1 MIVEIARD
9 RSRERPSALGTWLFR
24 ARAESLP
31 LVRDAV
37 RGFDLGALEHD
48 VTLLVTE
55 LVSNAIR
62 HAGLRRDAPVKLRI
76 AADERRV
83 RIEVSDPGCG
93 FDATSLDDETQLEE
107 PGGLGLV
114 LVDRMS
120 ERWGIIRGA
129 ETRVWLEMPRPARA
143 AA

>member
-1 MIVEIARD
+1 MIAEILRD
-9 RSRERPSALGTWLFR
+9 RSRDPGSALGTWLFR

-31 LVRDAV
+31 LVRNVV
-37 RGFDLGALEHD
+37 RRFDLGELEND
-48 VTLLVTE
+48 VNLLVTE

-93 FDATSLDDETQLEE
+93 FDAASVDEGELYE

-120 ERWGIIRGA
+120 ERWGIVRGA
-129 ETRVWLEMPRPARA
+129 ETRVWLELPRPVPA